1 MLNAE
6 VNRMTY
12 RFNYVRL
19 LVDNY
24 RGSFRF
30 YRDIMGMKL
39 LRGDVD
45 SEYAEFEVPGVRLAL
60 FQRARMTAALGIP
73 EPLGEGRGHIAL
85 VFAVDDVDAAHKE
98 LQSKGVKFALAP
110 RTHADWDVRTAHFHD
125 PDGNL
130 IEINQRIGAAESS
143 SAE

>member
-6 VNRMTY
+6 VSSMDY

-30 YRDIMGMKL
+30 YRDVMGMKL
-39 LRGDVD
+39 LRGDAD
-45 SEYAEFEVPGVRLAL
+45 AEYAEFEAPGVRLAL

-73 EPLGEGRGHIAL
+73 DPQGEGRGHVAL

-98 LQSKGVKFALAP
+98 LESKGVKFALAP

-130 IEINQRIGAAESS
+130 IEINQRIGDAARS
-143 SAE
+143 SAG

>member
-6 VNRMTY
+6 VSSMDY

-30 YRDIMGMKL
+30 YRDVMGMKL
-39 LRGDVD
+39 VRGDADV
-45 SEYAEFEVPGVRLAL
+45 EYAEFEVPGVRLAL

-73 EPLGEGRGHIAL
+73 DPQGEGRGHVAL

-98 LQSKGVKFALAP
+98 LESKGVKFALAP
-110 RTHADWDVRTAHFHD
+110 RTRNEWDVRTAHFHD

-130 IEINQRIGAAESS
+130 IEINQRIGDAARS
-143 SAE
+143 SAG